1 MPTKDVNKLLKG
13 VSDCILAAVD
23 DAGAESPAQVSDSF
37 PLLSLGY
44 LDENSIQSESKK
56 LTQKEHGGNLLQLG
70 EIATV
75 NINSLSGAG
84 TSITAARKF
93 KNAQCNI
100 YGFGSQ
106 QSHKL
111 TRFLMNIETPND
123 MKQGG
128 KSVIQFSTE
137 KKVSPDETLGTLGSS
152 ATAFS
157 ADAAYRFKE
166 YIRGVRQENL
176 VFSIIPYLG
185 NFGQTTKLYDAS
197 DNRISG
203 SLFNGPTWGTAP
215 DGVNAKVVFDGV
227 NDYASFGD
235 VLDDDGVSDLLIEMW
250 VRVTASNGTK
260 AIFMAKKPGVLSSSL
275 GFGICRDSTDNLV
288 KFDIA
293 DGTNRATASS
303 ASTLLQN
310 IWKHVAISIDR
321 NGNIV
326 IYMNGVAGTG
336 VSCATV
342 ASVTNASNMTL
353 ARDSNGT
360 EFGAVE
366 YGAFR
371 VYNFGAGNIPANIST
386 IIADHYNAEKAIFG
400 L

>member
-13 VSDCILAAVD
+13 STDCILAAVD
-23 DAGAESPAQVSDSF
+23 DAGSESPAQVGDSF
-37 PLLSLGY
+37 PLLSLGF

-56 LTQKEHGGNLLQLG
+56 ITQKEGGGNLLQLG
-70 EIATV
+70 EIASV
-75 NINSLSGAG
+75 IVNSLSGSSTAI
-84 TSITAARKF
+84 TSVKKF

-100 YGFGSQ
+100 YGFGPQ

-111 TRFLMNIETPND
+111 TKFLMNVETPND
-123 MKQGG
+123 LTKGG
-128 KSVIQFSTE
+128 KSVIQFTTE

-152 ATAFS
+152 ATAFA
-157 ADAAYRFKE
+157 ADAAYRYKE
-166 YIRGVRQENL
+166 FIRGVRQENL
-176 VFSIIPYLG
+176 SFSAIPYLG
-185 NFGQTTKLYDAS
+185 SFGQTTKLYDSS

-203 SLFNGPTWGTAP
+203 SLFNAPTWGTAP
-215 DGVNAKVVFDGV
+215 DGVNSKLAFDGV
-227 NDYASFGD
+227 NDYGSFGD
-235 VLDDDGVSDLLIEMW
+235 VLDDDGASDLLLELW
-250 VRVTASNGTK
+250 VKVTASNGTK
-260 AIFMAKKPGVLSSSL
+260 AILMSKKPTVLSTNL

-310 IWKHVAISIDR
+310 VWKHVAVSIDR

-336 VSCATV
+336 VSCASV
-342 ASVTNASNMTL
+342 ASVANASSL
-353 ARDSNGT
+353 IIARDANGS
-360 EFGAVE
+360 E
-366 YGAFR
+366 YGAFELGAFR
-371 VYNFGAGNIPANIST
+371 SYNFGAGGLPANIAT
-386 IIADHYNAEKAIFG
+386 IIADHYNSEKAIFG